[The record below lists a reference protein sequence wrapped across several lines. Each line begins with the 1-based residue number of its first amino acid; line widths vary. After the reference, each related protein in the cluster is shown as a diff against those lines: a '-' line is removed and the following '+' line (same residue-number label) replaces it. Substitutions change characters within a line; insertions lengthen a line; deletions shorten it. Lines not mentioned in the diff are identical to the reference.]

1 LGDAKK
7 VNMPPLKI
15 YVISKY
21 DRTTKN
27 ITLESDKFYLIHQ
40 DVVNRIIELQ
50 QEYPV
55 TQVKFGIE
63 EYILLR

>member
-1 LGDAKK
+1 MGDAKK